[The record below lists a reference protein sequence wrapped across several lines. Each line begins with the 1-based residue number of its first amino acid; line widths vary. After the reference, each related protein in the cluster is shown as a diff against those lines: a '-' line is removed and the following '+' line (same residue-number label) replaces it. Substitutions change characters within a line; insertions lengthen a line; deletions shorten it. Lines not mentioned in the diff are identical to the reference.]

1 MNCLVFNVDFC
12 HMNDQEKTSVL
23 SRNITL
29 SLDTNPAIALREFDT
44 QGKKS
49 AFFCNVH
56 MLMESQEDEILASAM
71 GAADYVFADGVPV
84 AWLQSRL
91 CNEPAKV
98 IRGYEVMLYL
108 CKLASEKGHKV
119 GFLGSTDKVLTTL
132 RDCLVEKFPS
142 LEISYLVSPSFVEGE
157 LNSSVEEIG
166 AINSAGLKYL
176 FIGLGCPKQEKW
188 IYRYA
193 NQLNCSLLAVGA
205 AFEWLAGLNPMPP
218 KWMENTGFGWLHRL
232 LHQPRRMWRRYLIY
246 NSKFIWAAA
255 IAMLKK

>member
-1 MNCLVFNVDFC
+1 MSVS
-12 HMNDQEKTSVL
+12 EKTSVL
-23 SRNITL
+23 SRKITL
-29 SLDTNPAIALREFDT
+29 CLDRNPAIALSGFGLHRNH
-44 QGKKS
+44 S
-49 AFFCNVH
+49 ALFCNVH
-56 MLMESQEDEILASAM
+56 MLMESQEDEILALAM

-91 CNEPAKV
+91 SKKSARV
-98 IRGYEVMLYL
+98 IRGYEAMLHL
-108 CKLASEKGHKV
+108 CEQASLKGQKV
-119 GFLGSTDKVLTTL
+119 GLLGSTPQVLETL
-132 RDCLVEKFPS
+132 SDS
-142 LEISYLVSPSFVEGE
+142 LRNKYPNLQIALHVSPPFVEGE
-157 LNSSVEEIG
+157 LTSSSKEIET
-166 AINSAGLKYL
+166 INSAELSYL